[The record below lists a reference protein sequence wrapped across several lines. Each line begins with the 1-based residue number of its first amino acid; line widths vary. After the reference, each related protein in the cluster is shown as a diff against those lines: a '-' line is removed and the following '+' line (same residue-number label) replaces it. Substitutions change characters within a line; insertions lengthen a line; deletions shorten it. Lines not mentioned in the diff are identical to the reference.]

1 MSTLTKSPEALST
14 DFGIDTSTHSLGVN
28 KPQQVGGKLWL
39 PMFAMA
45 LMAFAAG
52 FIVSLIQTSELSDN
66 GVSETTAALNHV
78 KAGLMFIGFASV
90 FSAITFAIARIL
102 GVFRSGGGEVQELT
116 GRPVYTM
123 KMPPTAKIMMVG
135 MMMAMMLI
143 LIPVVLHFVFAADVT
158 NTAASLELAEER
170 FIVLEG
176 IRRLGVA
183 VYLTSIAFGLAT
195 IIKVLRFQAIRI
207 RELPEG

>member
-1 MSTLTKSPEALST
+1 MSTQTKPPQARST
-14 DFGIDTSTHSLGVN
+14 DFQIDTSTRSPGLN
-28 KPQQVGGKLWL
+28 KAQQVGGRLWF

-52 FIVSLIQTSELSDN
+52 FIVSLIQAGELSDN
-66 GVSETTAALNHV
+66 GVSDTTATLNHV

-116 GRPVYTM
+116 GRPVHTM
-123 KMPPTAKIMMVG
+123 KMPPTAKLMMAG

-143 LIPVVLHFVFAADVT
+143 LIPVALHFVYAFDVT
-158 NTAASLELAEER
+158 NTAASIELAEER

-176 IRRLGVA
+176 FRRLGVA
-183 VYLTSIAFGLAT
+183 VYLAAIAFGLAT

-207 RELPEG
+207 RELPES